1 MKKFLIPALV
11 AVLVSI
17 QFPAHAQKP
26 SQADYL
32 DRYTLL
38 VNKLGVEGVGVETL
52 LQRWGKDYPDDMDML
67 LGKFTYYLSKSQSNS
82 MEKIDASKY
91 LGEAPTLT
99 LKDSLGNDVNY
110 FQVTNYD
117 DELFGQATQAI
128 DKNYFQ
134 VTNYDDELFGQATQA
149 IDKAIG
155 LAQDRLDLRLYK
167 IAALIGYE
175 KGSPDMALSG
185 LKELIDYDGHSHPT
199 WIYPGLE
206 PGPDLF
212 PSLVQEY
219 CYTFF
224 RQATPASYEAFKEVS
239 EKMAGYYPKNTVFLT
254 NIGSYYLVYK
264 HDSKN
269 ALKMYN
275 KVLKKVPGD
284 YTAIKNC
291 VLLARSDKNKKLEK
305 KYLAMLAK
313 VTPDETEKLQA
324 EARLKSL

>member
-52 LQRWGKDYPDDMDML
+52 LKRWGKDYPDDMDML

-128 DKNYFQ
+128 DK
-134 VTNYDDELFGQATQA
+134 
-149 IDKAIG
+149 AIG

-199 WIYPGLE
+199 WIYPGFE

-275 KVLKKVPGD
+275 KVLKKDPGD

>member
-52 LQRWGKDYPDDMDML
+52 LQRWGKDYTDDVDML
-67 LGKFTYYLSKSQSNS
+67 LGKFTYYLSKRQSNS

-99 LKDSLGNDVNY
+99 LKDSLGNDV
-110 FQVTNYD
+110 
-117 DELFGQATQAI
+117 
-128 DKNYFQ
+128 NYFQ

-275 KVLKKVPGD
+275 KVLKKDPGD

>member
-110 FQVTNYD
+110 FQVTNY
-117 DELFGQATQAI
+117 A
-128 DKNYFQ
+128 
-134 VTNYDDELFGQATQA
+134 DELFGQATQA

-275 KVLKKVPGD
+275 KVLKKDPGD

>member
-128 DKNYFQ
+128 DK
-134 VTNYDDELFGQATQA
+134 
-149 IDKAIG
+149 AIG

-199 WIYPGLE
+199 WIYPGFE

-275 KVLKKVPGD
+275 KVLKKDPGD

>member
-11 AVLVSI
+11 AVMVSI

-82 MEKIDASKY
+82 MEKLDASKY

-99 LKDSLGNDVNY
+99 LKDSLGNDV
-110 FQVTNYD
+110 
-117 DELFGQATQAI
+117 
-128 DKNYFQ
+128 NYFQ

-275 KVLKKVPGD
+275 KVLKKDPGD

-313 VTPDETEKLQA
+313 VTPDETEKMQA

>member
-99 LKDSLGNDVNY
+99 LKDSLGNDV
-110 FQVTNYD
+110 
-117 DELFGQATQAI
+117 
-128 DKNYFQ
+128 NYFQ

-275 KVLKKVPGD
+275 KVLKKDPGD

-291 VLLARSDKNKKLEK
+291 VLLARNDKNKKLEK
-305 KYLAMLAK
+305 KYLAMLSK
-313 VTPDETEKLQA
+313 VTPDETEKMQA

>member
-110 FQVTNYD
+110 FQVTNS
-117 DELFGQATQAI
+117 
-128 DKNYFQ
+128 
-134 VTNYDDELFGQATQA
+134 DDELFGQATQA

-275 KVLKKVPGD
+275 KVLKKDPGD

>member
-82 MEKIDASKY
+82 MEKIDAPKY

-99 LKDSLGNDVNY
+99 LKDSLGNDV
-110 FQVTNYD
+110 
-117 DELFGQATQAI
+117 
-128 DKNYFQ
+128 NYFQ

-275 KVLKKVPGD
+275 KVLKKDPGD

>member
-1 MKKFLIPALV
+1 MKKLLIPALV

-99 LKDSLGNDVNY
+99 LKDSLGNDV
-110 FQVTNYD
+110 
-117 DELFGQATQAI
+117 
-128 DKNYFQ
+128 NYFQ

-275 KVLKKVPGD
+275 KVLKKDPGD

-291 VLLARSDKNKKLEK
+291 VLLARNDKNKKLEK

>member
-99 LKDSLGNDVNY
+99 LKDSLGNDV
-110 FQVTNYD
+110 
-117 DELFGQATQAI
+117 
-128 DKNYFQ
+128 NYFQ

>member
-128 DKNYFQ
+128 DK
-134 VTNYDDELFGQATQA
+134 
-149 IDKAIG
+149 AIG

-199 WIYPGLE
+199 WIYPGFE

-275 KVLKKVPGD
+275 KVLKKVPGE

>member
-52 LQRWGKDYPDDMDML
+52 LRRWGKDYPDDMDML

-117 DELFGQATQAI
+117 D
-128 DKNYFQ
+128 D
-134 VTNYDDELFGQATQA
+134 LFGQATQA

-275 KVLKKVPGD
+275 KVLKKDPGD

>member
-128 DKNYFQ
+128 DK
-134 VTNYDDELFGQATQA
+134 
-149 IDKAIG
+149 AIG
-155 LAQDRLDLRLYK
+155 LAQDRLDLRLNK

-199 WIYPGLE
+199 WIYPGFE

-275 KVLKKVPGD
+275 KVLKKDPGD

>member
-99 LKDSLGNDVNY
+99 LKDSLGNDV
-110 FQVTNYD
+110 
-117 DELFGQATQAI
+117 
-128 DKNYFQ
+128 NYFQ

-275 KVLKKVPGD
+275 KVLKKDPGD

-305 KYLAMLAK
+305 KYLAMLSK
-313 VTPDETEKLQA
+313 VTPDETEKMQA

>member
-1 MKKFLIPALV
+1 
-11 AVLVSI
+11 
-17 QFPAHAQKP
+17 
-26 SQADYL
+26 
-32 DRYTLL
+32 
-38 VNKLGVEGVGVETL
+38 
-52 LQRWGKDYPDDMDML
+52 MDML

-82 MEKIDASKY
+82 MEKIDAPKY

-99 LKDSLGNDVNY
+99 LKDSLGNDV
-110 FQVTNYD
+110 
-117 DELFGQATQAI
+117 
-128 DKNYFQ
+128 NYFQ

-219 CYTFF
+219 SYTFF

-275 KVLKKVPGD
+275 KVLKKDPGD

>member
-99 LKDSLGNDVNY
+99 LKDSLGNDV
-110 FQVTNYD
+110 
-117 DELFGQATQAI
+117 
-128 DKNYFQ
+128 NYFQ

-275 KVLKKVPGD
+275 KVLKKDPGD

-291 VLLARSDKNKKLEK
+291 VLLARNDKNKKLEK
-305 KYLAMLAK
+305 QYLAMLAK

>member
-1 MKKFLIPALV
+1 MKKFFIPALV

-99 LKDSLGNDVNY
+99 LKDSLGNDV
-110 FQVTNYD
+110 
-117 DELFGQATQAI
+117 
-128 DKNYFQ
+128 NYFQ

-275 KVLKKVPGD
+275 KVLKKDPGD

-291 VLLARSDKNKKLEK
+291 VLLARNDKNKKLEK

>member
-99 LKDSLGNDVNY
+99 LKDSLGNDV
-110 FQVTNYD
+110 
-117 DELFGQATQAI
+117 
-128 DKNYFQ
+128 NYFQ

-275 KVLKKVPGD
+275 KVLKKDPGD

-291 VLLARSDKNKKLEK
+291 VLLARNDKNKKLEK

>member
-91 LGEAPTLT
+91 LGEAPALT
-99 LKDSLGNDVNY
+99 LKDSLGNDV
-110 FQVTNYD
+110 
-117 DELFGQATQAI
+117 
-128 DKNYFQ
+128 NYFQ

-275 KVLKKVPGD
+275 KVLKKDPGD

>member
-82 MEKIDASKY
+82 MEKIDAPKY

-99 LKDSLGNDVNY
+99 LKDSLGNDV
-110 FQVTNYD
+110 
-117 DELFGQATQAI
+117 
-128 DKNYFQ
+128 NYFQ

-199 WIYPGLE
+199 WIYPGFE

-275 KVLKKVPGD
+275 KVLKKDPGD

-291 VLLARSDKNKKLEK
+291 VLLARNDKNKKLEK

>member
-1 MKKFLIPALV
+1 
-11 AVLVSI
+11 
-17 QFPAHAQKP
+17 
-26 SQADYL
+26 
-32 DRYTLL
+32 
-38 VNKLGVEGVGVETL
+38 
-52 LQRWGKDYPDDMDML
+52 ML

-99 LKDSLGNDVNY
+99 LKDSLGNDV
-110 FQVTNYD
+110 
-117 DELFGQATQAI
+117 
-128 DKNYFQ
+128 NYFQ

-275 KVLKKVPGD
+275 KVLKKDPGD

>member
-17 QFPAHAQKP
+17 QFPAYAQKP

-99 LKDSLGNDVNY
+99 LKDSLGNDV
-110 FQVTNYD
+110 
-117 DELFGQATQAI
+117 
-128 DKNYFQ
+128 NYFQ

-275 KVLKKVPGD
+275 KVLKKDPGD

-291 VLLARSDKNKKLEK
+291 VLLARNDKNKKLEK

>member
-52 LQRWGKDYPDDMDML
+52 RQRGGKDYPDDMDML

-99 LKDSLGNDVNY
+99 LKDSLGNDV
-110 FQVTNYD
+110 
-117 DELFGQATQAI
+117 
-128 DKNYFQ
+128 NYFQ

-269 ALKMYN
+269 APKMYN

>member
-82 MEKIDASKY
+82 MEKLDASKY

-99 LKDSLGNDVNY
+99 LKDSLGNDV
-110 FQVTNYD
+110 
-117 DELFGQATQAI
+117 
-128 DKNYFQ
+128 NYFQ

-199 WIYPGLE
+199 WIYPGFE

-275 KVLKKVPGD
+275 KVLKKDPGD

-313 VTPDETEKLQA
+313 VTLDETEKLQA

>member
-17 QFPAHAQKP
+17 QFPAHAQKL

-128 DKNYFQ
+128 DK
-134 VTNYDDELFGQATQA
+134 
-149 IDKAIG
+149 AIG

-199 WIYPGLE
+199 WIYPGFE

-275 KVLKKVPGD
+275 KVLKKDPGD

>member
-17 QFPAHAQKP
+17 QFPALAQKP

-82 MEKIDASKY
+82 MEKIDAPKY

-99 LKDSLGNDVNY
+99 LKDSLGNDV
-110 FQVTNYD
+110 
-117 DELFGQATQAI
+117 
-128 DKNYFQ
+128 NYFQ

-275 KVLKKVPGD
+275 KVLKKDPGD

>member
-1 MKKFLIPALV
+1 MKKFLIPALL

-99 LKDSLGNDVNY
+99 LKDSLGNDV
-110 FQVTNYD
+110 
-117 DELFGQATQAI
+117 
-128 DKNYFQ
+128 NYFQ

-275 KVLKKVPGD
+275 KVLKKDPGD

>member
-91 LGEAPTLT
+91 LGEAPALT
-99 LKDSLGNDVNY
+99 LKDSLGNDV
-110 FQVTNYD
+110 
-117 DELFGQATQAI
+117 
-128 DKNYFQ
+128 NYFQ

-219 CYTFF
+219 CFTFF

-275 KVLKKVPGD
+275 KVLKKDPGD